1 MECFYDINNTDHI
14 NSLVAQYKNLKSA
27 QRHKNVHSLLYISQN
42 LNQAYSG
49 GNLSLFNGY
58 KHILLSILLFIYEI

>member
-42 LNQAYSG
+42 VNQAHSG
-49 GNLSLFNGY
+49 ESLVY
-58 KHILLSILLFIYEI
+58 LKAIQYFIVYI